1 VEIGGGKWVKMG
13 NLENQVEVRLLY
25 GRSVSG
31 EKWKIGVDLG
41 LPQIL

>member
-1 VEIGGGKWVKMG
+1 MGIGGEKWVKMG
-13 NLENQVEVRLLY
+13 KLENQLEFRLLY
-25 GRSVSG
+25 GRSISG